1 MVVLGP
7 KDMEHATAEDEV
19 VFAPGAL
26 GQRSSDAGRAR
37 TRAARKG
44 FAAAALVHAHLDS
57 RLSDVGKLDIGLLGE
72 YGVRLVERPDFLKVE
87 RRKGPFLGSEQVFRQ
102 CAEVVDEGDRMGI
115 AH

>member
-7 KDMEHATAEDEV
+7 KDVKHATTEDEV
-19 VFAPGAL
+19 IFAPGAL

-57 RLSDVGKLDIGLLGE
+57 LVADVGKLDIGLLGE

-87 RRKGPFLGSEQVFRQ
+87 CRE
-102 CAEVVDEGDRMGI
+102 
-115 AH
+115 

>member
-7 KDMEHATAEDEV
+7 KDMKHATAEDKV
-19 VFAPGAL
+19 VFTPGAL

-44 FAAAALVHAHLDS
+44 LAAAALLHAHLDS

-72 YGVRLVERPDFLKVE
+72 YGVRLVECPDFLKVE
-87 RRKGPFLGSEQVFRQ
+87 CRE
-102 CAEVVDEGDRMGI
+102 
-115 AH
+115 

>member
-57 RLSDVGKLDIGLLGE
+57 RLSDVGKQKILFAVYAQVLENVI
-72 YGVRLVERPDFLKVE
+72 LKL
-87 RRKGPFLGSEQVFRQ
+87 KMMLKKYLKKNLK
-102 CAEVVDEGDRMGI
+102 I
-115 AH
+115 

>member
-44 FAAAALVHAHLDS
+44 FAAAALVHASFRHAYRSLAGRISIPASPMWANSILAFSGNTGFDS
-57 RLSDVGKLDIGLLGE
+57 
-72 YGVRLVERPDFLKVE
+72 
-87 RRKGPFLGSEQVFRQ
+87 
-102 CAEVVDEGDRMGI
+102 
-115 AH
+115 

>member
-57 RLSDVGKLDIGLLGE
+57 LVADVGKLDIGLLGE
-72 YGVRLVERPDFLKVE
+72 YGVKSLMKVIAWGLPIE
-87 RRKGPFLGSEQVFRQ
+87 TQVKANGPQGELISISR
-102 CAEVVDEGDRMGI
+102 A
-115 AH
+115 